1 VSLTE
6 AEIQDGPPR
15 REAHAVLFRC
25 MVDFLASRGLTEA
38 VKAAVP
44 EQTRHDI
51 GRPPWADR
59 WLRAS
64 AVEDVVQ
71 ALHGIGGPA
80 LNLELGRFLA
90 RRMTEGRLRPVV
102 AGIFSVLGKSPA
114 ALFKSLNV
122 CFSLA
127 WRGILFRYETFGV
140 EHHVVA
146 HFSADAP
153 PPGMHHAL
161 RGAFLHVFELSGARG
176 AISEPRVLPEENGGV
191 QVQYRLRF

>member
-1 VSLTE
+1 MNVAE
-6 AEIQDGPPR
+6 AQAEGPPR
-15 REAHAVLFRC
+15 REAHAILFRC
-25 MVDFLASRGLTEA
+25 MIDFLESRGLVEA
-38 VKAAVP
+38 VTQVVP
-44 EQTRHDI
+44 EQTRRDLA
-51 GRPPWADR
+51 RPPWADR

-64 AVEDVVQ
+64 TVDDVVD

-102 AGIFSVLGKSPA
+102 TGIFSVLGKSPT

-127 WRGILFRYETFGV
+127 WRGILFRFDSEGA
-140 EHHVVA
+140 EPQVVA
-146 HFSADAP
+146 RFVAEAP
-153 PPGMHHAL
+153 PLGMHHAL

-176 AISEPRVLPEENGGV
+176 AVSEPRVFPEGNGGV

>member
-6 AEIQDGPPR
+6 AQLEAGPPR

-25 MVDFLASRGLTEA
+25 LVDFLASRGLTEA

-44 EQTRHDI
+44 EQTRRDI
-51 GRPPWADR
+51 AHPPWADR

-64 AVEDVVQ
+64 AVEDVVH

-102 AGIFSVLGKSPA
+102 TGIFSVLGKSPA

-127 WRGILFRYETFGV
+127 WRGILFRYEAEGA
-140 EHHVVA
+140 EHQVVA
-146 HFSADAP
+146 RFPAEPP

-176 AISEPRVLPEENGGV
+176 AVSEPRILADRNGGV